1 LYPVRVTR
9 RVNDEVRYKQP
20 VWRVPVPPD
29 VAGRLVAVV
38 DEMADTGETLAM
50 LANQVRA
57 QGATRVVTAT
67 LVSHSI
73 RHVPMSA
80 FTPRDRQKTETVYYH
95 SGGRYFRK
103 CLLKALSNEYKPLE
117 VVSWISSSTMTS
129 TGWGKTTRMKDEGH
143 LCLRVVQA

>member
-1 LYPVRVTR
+1 MYPVRVTR
-9 RVNDEVRYKQP
+9 RVNDEVRHTQP

-29 VAGRLVAVV
+29 VAGRPVAVV
-38 DEMADTGETLAM
+38 DEMADTGETLSV

-57 QGATRVVTAT
+57 RGATRVVTAT

-117 VVSWISSSTMTS
+117 VVSWISPSTTTSSTA
-129 TGWGKTTRMKDEGH
+129 WGGMRETKTKDEE
-143 LCLRVVQA
+143 